1 LRFRYYHGLLFVGAI
16 GLLLLQQDKKQ
27 AVTSIQP
34 SLSQSHLSQLP
45 SQNKAHHSKSP
56 IDKHSTLTDTQ
67 QQTTATSTP
76 KKTNTQPNH
85 VDHQAYATNIA
96 AIDSVISIDKP
107 ATTIIFKEIYN
118 DFSKNISDIDSDLI
132 DAGKMFVGNLSVL
145 RQHTIGTTITVD
157 IDGLPRMGQVTK
169 NRASKK
175 LPNNSYVKISFE
187 NQGEYMTA
195 YIEGDTTKGKI
206 YTRNGSYMYE
216 NNGDTGFILS
226 IYEYKKMHNAL
237 HID

>member
-1 LRFRYYHGLLFVGAI
+1 
-16 GLLLLQQDKKQ
+16 
-27 AVTSIQP
+27 
-34 SLSQSHLSQLP
+34 
-45 SQNKAHHSKSP
+45 
-56 IDKHSTLTDTQ
+56 
-67 QQTTATSTP
+67 
-76 KKTNTQPNH
+76 
-85 VDHQAYATNIA
+85 
-96 AIDSVISIDKP
+96 
-107 ATTIIFKEIYN
+107 
-118 DFSKNISDIDSDLI
+118 
-132 DAGKMFVGNLSVL
+132 
-145 RQHTIGTTITVD
+145 
-157 IDGLPRMGQVTK
+157 MGQVTK